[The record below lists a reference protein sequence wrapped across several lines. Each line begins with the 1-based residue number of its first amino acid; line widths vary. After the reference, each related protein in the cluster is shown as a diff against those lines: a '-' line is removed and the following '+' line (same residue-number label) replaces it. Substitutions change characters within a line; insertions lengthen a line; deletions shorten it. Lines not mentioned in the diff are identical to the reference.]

1 MKGWIARVRATAG
14 PLALLGT
21 LTLLAGL
28 LVVGA
33 PRVANRLTDEG
44 LRNDISQLS
53 YTSRDLTYRGVK
65 DPGANWRPADKLGQ
79 QQAVLYPA
87 LRDRV
92 EKAWW
97 AASTTPEESWV
108 TGTPLPGGNK
118 QGMVLFS
125 LRAGSGLEEQVD
137 LVEGRF
143 PKTKAG
149 TAGPIEVV
157 LTEWNAD
164 KLQQRVGSTFMFQRE
179 LLVEVVGIVRPHDEN
194 GTYWEPAPYGVR
206 AYLPNDDG
214 DPYRA
219 VVYSDELGLDRVIDR
234 IGIVY
239 EWRYRVDAAKLDM
252 GVLPQVVEAVTV
264 ARRQGMD
271 STLLTSLDSQLA
283 KFADK
288 ARAGA
293 ALLAVVQMGALIT
306 LAGLVLLAARVA
318 VTRRR
323 GEFAL
328 LRARG
333 GAIATIGSYTL
344 LESLLV
350 VPPAVVGG
358 LLGAAVAGRP
368 ALTWPIL
375 VAFTALAALAVP
387 VMTMRTA
394 YDPSFSGERAD
405 LASARVGVKRRT
417 AELSL
422 LVLAGLGV
430 WLLRSR
436 GLSTAA
442 GVDVYLAAVPALLAA
457 GAAVAMVRL
466 VPPVVSR
473 LGRLAARGRGAVNFL
488 GLSRSG
494 RTAGAVIGPVAVL
507 VVAVSTAVFS
517 VAVASTI
524 DEGRDQATD
533 LRMAAD
539 VKVDGYF
546 FDDATEAELAA
557 VPGVTAVTQYMVD
570 AASDLTVDQKR
581 LGTVYALVLDGQ
593 AYAKVLADSG
603 VDVDPPKVFTEA
615 VPGTS
620 VPVLVSPGVAKQL
633 GGDHGAV
640 TLRGRLYEFRIAA
653 VVDGFPPIANGASN
667 FIVVP
672 WQAVPADAQRA
683 FTPNGYLIAGD
694 PDPERLR
701 EVGDAG
707 QERWAG
713 EGFRPRAYEEVT
725 NVTTWEQAREELDRA
740 SINAVVTF
748 AYGIGAGA
756 GVALALLAIG
766 FAVVAGARGRG
777 TVLSRL
783 RTMGLSRGQGRR
795 LLLVELMPVVT
806 VAVVTGAVVGTA
818 VPHLIAPA
826 LGLSKFTDGLT
837 VGVTFDPLIVGASL
851 ALVLIGMLTALAVET
866 LFNRRL
872 RLGEVLRLGSFDAG
886 ES

>member
-14 PLALLGT
+14 PLALLGM
-21 LTLLAGL
+21 LTVLAGV

-44 LRNDISQLS
+44 LRNDISQLG
-53 YTSRDLTYRGVK
+53 YTARDLTYRGHK
-65 DPGANWRPADKLGQ
+65 DLGDSWAPDSRLTQ
-79 QQAVLYPA
+79 QRAVFYPA
-87 LRDRV
+87 LRERV
-92 EKAWW
+92 EQSWW
-97 AASTTPEESWV
+97 AASTPLDQSGI
-108 TGTPLPGGNK
+108 TGTGLPGK
-118 QGMVLFS
+118 VRFS
-125 LRAGSGLEEQVD
+125 VWAGSGLEEQVD

-143 PKTKAG
+143 PKSGGGADS
-149 TAGPIEVV
+149 AIEVV
-157 LTEWNAD
+157 LTKWNSE
-164 KLQQRVGSTFMFQRE
+164 KLALHVGSTFRFQDK
-179 LLVEVVGIVRPHDEN
+179 VPMEVVGIVAPHDEN
-194 GTYWEPAPYGVR
+194 GTFWEPMPFGLR

-219 VVYSDELGLDRVIDR
+219 VVFSDEYGLDKVKNLSE
-234 IGIVY
+234 IVY
-239 EWRYRVDAAKLDM
+239 EWRYRIDMAKLDM
-252 GVLPQVVEAVTV
+252 GVLPEVVEAVTV
-264 ARRQGMD
+264 ARRQGLNT
-271 STLLTSLDSQLA
+271 TLLTSLDSQLA
-283 KFADK
+283 KFADR

-293 ALLAVVQMGALIT
+293 ALLAVVQVGTLLT

-318 VTRRR
+318 VARRR
-323 GEFAL
+323 AEFAL

-333 GAIATIGSYTL
+333 GAIVTIGAYTL

-350 VPPAVVGG
+350 VPAAVVGG
-358 LLGAAVAGRP
+358 LLGAALTGRP
-368 ALTWPIL
+368 TTTWPVL
-375 VAFTALAALAVP
+375 AAFAALATFAVP
-387 VMTMRTA
+387 VMTMRSA

-405 LASARVGVKRRT
+405 MASARVGVKRRT

-430 WLLRSR
+430 WLLRNR
-436 GLSTAA
+436 GLSTSV

-488 GLSRSG
+488 GLSRAG

-524 DEGRDQATD
+524 DEGRDRATD

-546 FDDATEAELAA
+546 FDDRTQAELAA
-557 VPGVTAVTQYMVD
+557 VPGVEAVTQYMVD
-570 AASDLTVDQKR
+570 GASDLIVDQKR
-581 LGTVYALVLDGQ
+581 LGTVYTLVLDGA
-593 AYAKVLADSG
+593 AYARVLTASG
-603 VDVDPPKVFTEA
+603 VEFTPPQVFTA
-615 VPGTS
+615 AQPGS
-620 VPVLVSPGVAKQL
+620 PVPVLVSPGVARQL
-633 GGDHGAV
+633 GGDHGTVA
-640 TLRGRLYEFRIAA
+640 LRGRNYDFHVAA
-653 VVDGFPPIANGASN
+653 VIEGFPPIANGASN
-667 FIVVP
+667 FVVVP
-672 WQAVPADAQRA
+672 WQAIPAEAQQA
-683 FTPNGYLIAGD
+683 LNPNGYLIAGD
-694 PDPERLR
+694 PDPQRLR

-707 QERWAG
+707 QQRWAS

-725 NVTTWEQAREELDRA
+725 NVTTWEQEREELDKA

-748 AYGIGAGA
+748 AYAIGAGA
-756 GVALALLAIG
+756 GVALALLAIA

-806 VAVVTGAVVGTA
+806 VAVLTGAVVGMA

-837 VGVTFDPLIVGASL
+837 VGVTFDPLVIGASL
-851 ALVLIGMLTALAVET
+851 ALVLVGMLTALAVET

>member
-21 LTLLAGL
+21 LTLLAGI

-33 PRVANRLTDEG
+33 PRVANRLTDAG

-53 YTSRDLTYRGVK
+53 YTARDLTYRGIK
-65 DPGANWRPADKLGQ
+65 DKGANWQPADRLKQ
-79 QQAVLYPA
+79 QQAVFYPA
-87 LRDRV
+87 LRERV
-92 EKAWW
+92 ERSWW
-97 AASTTPEESWV
+97 SASTTLDESRI
-108 TGTPLPGGNK
+108 TGTGLPGK
-118 QGMVLFS
+118 VLFS
-125 LRAGSGLEEQVD
+125 VRAGSGLEEQVD

-143 PKTKAG
+143 PKTRPG
-149 TAGPIEVV
+149 TDGPIEVV
-157 LTEWNAD
+157 ITEWNAE
-164 KLQQRVGSTFMFQRE
+164 KLEQHVGSTFRFQDG
-179 LLVEVVGIVRPHDEN
+179 VPMEVVGIVRPHDEN
-194 GTYWEPAPYGVR
+194 GTFWEPMPYGLR
-206 AYLPNDDG
+206 AYLPNEDG
-214 DPYRA
+214 DPFRA
-219 VVYSDELGLDRVIDR
+219 VVYSDERGLDRVKDL

-239 EWRYRVDAAKLDM
+239 EWRYRVDTAKLDM
-252 GVLPQVVEAVTV
+252 AVLPDVVEAVAV
-264 ARRQGMD
+264 ARRQGLE

-283 KFADK
+283 EFADK

-293 ALLAVVQMGALIT
+293 ALLAVVQVGMLIT

-318 VTRRR
+318 VARRR
-323 GEFAL
+323 SEFAL

-333 GAIATIGSYTL
+333 GAIVSIGSYTL

-350 VPPAVVGG
+350 VPAAVLGG
-358 LLGAAVAGRP
+358 LLGAALPGRP
-368 ALTWPIL
+368 ALTWPLL
-375 VAFTALAALAVP
+375 VAFTALTALAVP

-394 YDPSFSGERAD
+394 YDPSFSGERSDMA
-405 LASARVGVKRRT
+405 AARVGVKRRT

-436 GLSTAA
+436 GLSGDD

-466 VPPVVSR
+466 VPPVVGR
-473 LGRLAARGRGAVNFL
+473 LSRLAARGRGAVNFL
-488 GLSRSG
+488 GLSRAG

-524 DEGRDQATD
+524 DEGRDRATD

-539 VKVDGYF
+539 MKVDGYY
-546 FDDATEAELAA
+546 FDDKTLAELAA
-557 VPGVTAVTQYMVD
+557 VPGVEAVTQYMVD
-570 AASDLTVDQKR
+570 GASDLVVDQKR
-581 LGTVYALVLDGQ
+581 LGTVYSLVLDGQ
-593 AYAKVLADSG
+593 AYARVVSASG
-603 VDVDPPKVFTEA
+603 VDFTPPEVFTA
-615 VPGTS
+615 AAPGSPVPA
-620 VPVLVSPGVAKQL
+620 LVSPGVAEQL
-633 GGDHGAV
+633 GTDHGTV
-640 TLRGRLYEFRIAA
+640 SLRGRNYDFRVAA
-653 VVDGFPPIANGASN
+653 VIDGFPPIANGASN
-667 FIVVP
+667 FVIVP
-672 WQAVPADAQRA
+672 WQAVPAEAQQA
-683 FTPNGYLIAGD
+683 LNPNGFLIAGD
-694 PDPERLR
+694 PDPEQVRK
-701 EVGDAG
+701 VGDAG
-707 QERWAG
+707 QERWAS

-725 NVTTWEQAREELDRA
+725 NVTTWEQARGKLDDA

-756 GVALALLAIG
+756 GVALALMAIG

-806 VAVVTGAVVGTA
+806 VAVLTGAAVGMA
-818 VPHLIAPA
+818 VPHLIGPA
-826 LGLSKFTDGLT
+826 LGLSTFTDGLT
-837 VGVTFDPLIVGASL
+837 VGVTFDPLVVGASL
-851 ALVLIGMLTALAVET
+851 VLVLVGMLTALAVET